1 MDAIEFVKQLRHMDK
16 SAIRKYGVFDDSPE
30 DVVTEVEQWSKE
42 HPIKTLQSVFLEQ
55 FPEAEFDKFGV
66 ITVCPAPLSENY
78 RDGYGWCKHPG
89 IACCDCRRE
98 FWMQEV
104 E

>member
-1 MDAIEFVKQLRHMDK
+1 MDAIEFVNQLRHMDK
-16 SAIRKYGVFDDSPE
+16 SAIRKYSVFDDSPE

-42 HPIKTLQSVFLEQ
+42 HPIKTRQSVFLEQ
-55 FPEAEFDKFGV
+55 WPEAKRADGV
-66 ITVCPAPLSENY
+66 LAACPKMLNMSFPCWIHGSADVDCE
-78 RDGYGWCKHPG
+78 
-89 IACCDCRRE
+89 DCRRK